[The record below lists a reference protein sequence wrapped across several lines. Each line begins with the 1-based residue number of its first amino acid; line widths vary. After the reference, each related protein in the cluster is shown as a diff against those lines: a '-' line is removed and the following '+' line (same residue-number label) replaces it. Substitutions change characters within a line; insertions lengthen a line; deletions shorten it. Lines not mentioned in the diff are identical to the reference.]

1 MCIFVPTPMS
11 IKKKNLDD
19 TFFSGKPE
27 TLQLKFLMF
36 LELIQFISLA
46 TSLYFKSNLK
56 DQLQLE
62 GLKYSKLI
70 HICSKD
76 PH

>member
-1 MCIFVPTPMS
+1 M
-11 IKKKNLDD
+11 L
-19 TFFSGKPE
+19 
-27 TLQLKFLMF
+27 

-56 DQLQLE
+56 DPLQLE

-70 HICSKD
+70 QICSKD